1 VNPLVSVVIP
11 VNNTEKY
18 LIKCVN
24 SITEQSY
31 KNIEIILVDDGSTD
45 SSSAI
50 CDELGKTD
58 GRITVIHKE
67 NGGLSSARNTGI
79 GASGGRYI
87 IFVDSDDVLD
97 GNAVADM
104 VEIADSEGSDAVI
117 PMTYYKVYE
126 KTGKTEQVFHFEED
140 MFSSDPKIFALNVLI
155 GKCRASRST
164 AVLYSLNVIKE
175 NGLLYPKNRVS
186 EDFFF
191 NVDFLSAARKI
202 SLYKKPSLYNLKRK
216 GSLSTAYHEDFF
228 DTILEMDKKV
238 ECFLE
243 KLDTA
248 EYGNDIHGKR
258 ETLLFKNVLVYAVSV
273 MGNTEQPYSARVS
286 KCKRMFKNERF
297 ENAVKSG
304 VGTPYFPSRFKQIFM
319 RTAFLLVR
327 MKLYGLTCLVTYF
340 ASKKITV

>member
-1 VNPLVSVVIP
+1 MNPLVSVVIP

-18 LIKCVN
+18 LVKCVN

-45 SSSAI
+45 SSSAL

-58 GRITVIHKE
+58 GRITVIHNE

-87 IFVDSDDVLD
+87 VFVDSDDVLD
-97 GNAVADM
+97 REAVADM
-104 VEIADSEGSDAVI
+104 VKIAADDGSDAVF

-126 KTGKTEQVFHFEED
+126 KTGKTEQVFHFEKD

-191 NVDFLSAARKI
+191 NVDFLSAAQKI
-202 SLYKKPSLYNLKRK
+202 SIYEKPSLYNLKRE
-216 GSLSTAYHEDFF
+216 GSISAVYHEGFF

-238 ECFLE
+238 ESFLE
-243 KLDTA
+243 QLDTNR
-248 EYGNDIHGKR
+248 YNDTYGKR
-258 ETLLFKNVLVYAVSV
+258 ETLLFKNVIVYAVSV
-273 MGNTEQPYSARVS
+273 MRNTAEPYSARVC
-286 KCKRMFKNERF
+286 KCKRMFKNERL
-297 ENAVKSG
+297 ENALRNG
-304 VGTPYFPSRFKQIFM
+304 VGTPYFPSKFKQMFM
-319 RTAFLLVR
+319 RTAFWLL
-327 MKLYGLTCLVTYF
+327 KLKMYGLTCLATYF
-340 ASKKITV
+340 ASKKMTV